1 MATPEDVQNMAQDYN
16 QLQQQLQMVL
26 IQRQQLALQEK
37 ELEQALSEVQSSPG
51 PFYRF
56 IGSVLVARGKDQLQ
70 SELSTEKED
79 VTSKSL
85 LFEKQEK
92 KLVER
97 LTDVRKKLE
106 AYAKSQRGSPRGA
119 N

>member
-1 MATPEDVQNMAQDYN
+1 MASQEDVQNMAQDYN

-26 IQRQQLALQEK
+26 IQRQQLSMQEK
-37 ELEQALSEVQSSPG
+37 ELDQALEEVKSSPG

-56 IGSVLVARGKDQLQ
+56 VGSVLVARGKDQLE
-70 SELSTEKED
+70 SELAKEKQD
-79 VTSKSL
+79 VASKNV

-92 KLVER
+92 KIMER
-97 LTDVRKKLE
+97 FTEVRKKLE
-106 AYAKSQRGSPRGA
+106 SYAQSQRGTPRGA